1 MALVW
6 NAVAPVFAL
15 VALGFWLAGRA
26 RRLDLQTI
34 SDLTIFVT
42 SPALMFSVLS
52 GADLDP
58 HQLVSLVGGTLWVV
72 AGTGALA
79 VAYLR
84 AVGAGRRGLLLP
96 AMF

>member
-34 SDLTIFVT
+34 SDLTILVT
-42 SPALMFSVLS
+42 SPALMFSVLAFFTVLPTS
-52 GADLDP
+52 
-58 HQLVSLVGGTLWVV
+58 SLSAELITV
-72 AGTGALA
+72 
-79 VAYLR
+79 YE
-84 AVGAGRRGLLLP
+84 RGSEAP
-96 AMF
+96 SR